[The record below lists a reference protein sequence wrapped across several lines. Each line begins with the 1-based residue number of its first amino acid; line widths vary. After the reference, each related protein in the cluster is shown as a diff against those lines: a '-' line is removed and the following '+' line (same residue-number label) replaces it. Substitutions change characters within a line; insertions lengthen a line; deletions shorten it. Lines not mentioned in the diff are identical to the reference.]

1 MVGLLNG
8 INNLLDSLQQADIRQ
23 TLPPLLA
30 SSSGLSRGSNHVSL
44 IDTLQMLGT
53 SPSMTEERF
62 SLSLTN
68 LMAGAIRPF
77 FFATRQ

>member
-1 MVGLLNG
+1 M
-8 INNLLDSLQQADIRQ
+8 
-23 TLPPLLA
+23 A